1 MPASR
6 RCFWVSV
13 WTVCLGLEITLA
25 RKSGAKKCAF
35 CIANEQCA
43 PSSEDFRFSTK
54 VSFLSFFRFV
64 VFLSQIIWIAAVY
77 LTIAA
82 VHLTII

>member
-1 MPASR
+1 MFFAQPTNSVAPLEDI
-6 RCFWVSV
+6 RC
-13 WTVCLGLEITLA
+13 
-25 RKSGAKKCAF
+25 
-35 CIANEQCA
+35 
-43 PSSEDFRFSTK
+43 STK
-54 VSFLSFFRFV
+54 VSFFLFV